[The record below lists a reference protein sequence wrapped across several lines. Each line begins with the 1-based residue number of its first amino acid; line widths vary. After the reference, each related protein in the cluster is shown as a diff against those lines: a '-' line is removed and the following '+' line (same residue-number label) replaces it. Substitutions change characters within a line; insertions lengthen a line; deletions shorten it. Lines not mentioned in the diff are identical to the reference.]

1 VLKILNLIPGR
12 RLSIAY
18 IRFPLGSALAS
29 VDTRPE
35 DSPREPLL
43 ERLLARADAAVQYTD
58 WRDDAWQ
65 SLQAPDGPQAGQR
78 PAAGPVAL
86 MAAQGVSAQGYACL
100 ASPLHY
106 VAGMTNVRLP
116 DGGLLQLT
124 GAEAL
129 ALAQDFARVFAD
141 GGQRLIVGADGTLC
155 CLFERAVD
163 AVMCDPQGVIGR
175 DIGQHLPQGRDGP
188 RLRRLMSEIEMW
200 LFEHP
205 VNRTRAARQEL
216 PITGLWLWEGG
227 PALLSLPPLPAAVV
241 GRDVLFSAWSH
252 EPPAAGQGSLLVISE
267 ASPGTPAWRE
277 FESARLLRLLSELR
291 AGRLRRLVLSASER
305 RYSLGAHWHWRFW
318 RRPRPWREFF
328 A

>member
-1 VLKILNLIPGR
+1 
-12 RLSIAY
+12 LSIAY
-18 IRFPLGSALAS
+18 IRFPLGFPPAS

-35 DSPREPLL
+35 DIPREPLL
-43 ERLLARADAAVQYTD
+43 ERLLARAETAVRYAD

-65 SLQAPDGPQAGQR
+65 LLQAPSTARCPAPDAPHAGPR

-86 MAAQGVSAQGYACL
+86 IAAQGGSAQGYACV

-106 VAGMTNVRLP
+106 VAGMTNVHLP
-116 DGGLLQLT
+116 DGGLLRLAA
-124 GAEAL
+124 AEAL

-141 GGQRLIVGADGTLC
+141 GGQRLIAGADGTLC
-155 CLFERAVD
+155 CQFDREID
-163 AVMCDPQGVIGR
+163 AVTRDPQGVVGR

-205 VNRTRAARQEL
+205 VNRARAARQEV

-227 PALLSLPPLPAAVV
+227 LALVSLPPLPATVV

-252 EPPAAGQGSLLVISE
+252 ERPVAERGSVLVLAE
-267 ASPGTPAWRE
+267 ASPGTTAWRE

-291 AGRLRRLVLSASER
+291 AGRLSRLELSAGDR